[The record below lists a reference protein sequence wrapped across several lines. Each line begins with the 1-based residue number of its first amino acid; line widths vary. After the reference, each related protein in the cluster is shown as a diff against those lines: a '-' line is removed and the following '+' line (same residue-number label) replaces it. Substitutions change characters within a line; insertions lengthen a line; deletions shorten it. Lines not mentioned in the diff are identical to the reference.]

1 MIKKLHPLRIP
12 YKINSKPQPES
23 QNTSTLPSGKFD
35 AIVVGAGPAGC
46 TAAYFMAQQGMTV
59 LLIER
64 GCYPGAK
71 VCGGVSI
78 IAEHTHKLF
87 PNFWDEVKWERMVTD
102 QAFWW
107 MTEDSV
113 LSTRFQSKRLAA
125 APYNRFSIKRI
136 HLYQWL
142 AQKAVT
148 AGATLLNGHHAAELL
163 FEGKQAIGVRIAEPH
178 NTYYLADIIVL
189 ADGANSL
196 LAEKA
201 KLIQCVSP
209 LTMSLYVKETIALPA
224 NTIEERFHLS
234 PNEGIILGLYGYPT
248 AGMNGTG
255 SIHTFKDSISLNVG
269 MSVSDFSQSGIKPP
283 ELLERLKGHPYLKPL
298 LAGGTL
304 IEYGSALIPEGG
316 YYSIPT
322 IVHPGVMIIGDA
334 AGLVNG
340 VHGVNLAMWSGFF
353 AAKAAY
359 AAKIVRDFSAKKLSL
374 YYTLLKESFVLQDM
388 KANAGVAK
396 MQIDIPYLFDLYTR
410 MANEAAFQVAKVYT
424 MPKMAKRKFIFQ
436 KLISMQPLSKLIK
449 DSWRVL
455 KVMK

>member
-1 MIKKLHPLRIP
+1 MIKKLNPLQRP
-12 YKINSKPQPES
+12 YKISRQLDTEAPSPQ
-23 QNTSTLPSGKFD
+23 TLPSGKFD
-35 AIVVGAGPAGC
+35 AVVVGAGPAGS
-46 TAAYFMAQQGMTV
+46 TAAYFMARQGMKV
-59 LLIER
+59 LLVER
-64 GCYPGAK
+64 GCFPGAK

-87 PNFWDEVKWERMVTD
+87 PNFWDEVEWERMVTD

-125 APYNRFSIKRI
+125 APYNRFAIKRI

-142 AQKAVT
+142 AKKAVT
-148 AGATLLNGHHAAELL
+148 AGVILVNSHHAAELL
-163 FEGKQAIGVRIAEPH
+163 FEGKQATGIKIAEPH
-178 NTYYLADIIVL
+178 NTSYLADIIVL

-201 KLIQCVSP
+201 NLIQRVSP

-224 NTIEERFHLS
+224 KTIEERFHLA
-234 PNEGIILGLYGYPT
+234 PNEGTIIGLYGYPT

-255 SIHTFKDSISLNVG
+255 SIHTFKNSLSLNVG
-269 MSVSDFSQSGIKPP
+269 MSVSDFSRSGIRPY
-283 ELLERLKGHPYLKPL
+283 ELLERLKEHPHLKPL
-298 LAGGTL
+298 LADGKL
-304 IEYGSALIPEGG
+304 LEYGSALIPEGG
-316 YYSIPT
+316 YHCIPE

-353 AAKAAY
+353 SAKAAY
-359 AAKIVRDFSAKKLSL
+359 AAKIARDFSAKKLSL
-374 YYTLLKESFVLQDM
+374 YRTLLNESFVIQDM
-388 KANAGVAK
+388 KANAGIAK
-396 MQIDIPYLFDLYTR
+396 LQIDIPYLFDLYTR

-424 MPKMAKRKFIFQ
+424 MPKIAKRKFIFQ
-436 KLISMQPLSKLIK
+436 KLISMQPLGKLLK

-455 KVMK
+455 KVVK